1 MKNNALK
8 LLSLALIVPLM
19 TACPKKKDDPLPPP
33 PPAPNWSVE
42 IQEDMELY
50 MGTTLPYLELN
61 EETIYHGYD
70 DSNEGYGVGTYV
82 IGDDNEENIIANYG
96 DLLVEDGWV
105 FVEDDEGDYYKKEV
119 DDFELMCFYDFYEA
133 TDEYEA
139 GNEIVVYC
147 PVYVPPVTEEAL
159 LAAGYTKVQGWPAA
173 DVLEVLTDTYNIGAL
188 NATGEWFTSGVILET
203 DMFGDQY
210 NAIYLA
216 TYADVTE
223 AAIET
228 LTENGYYYDE
238 DYDSYWS
245 SDDEAYVELGINN
258 GFTLINIYGPYLQP
272 EEGEVV
278 SEVDN
283 NNGTVT
289 VTYTFTGNLIDA
301 TDYGGRTFE
310 SASCNLTLAQGG
322 NQNNAPKYYDNGNAL
337 RVYFKNTLTL
347 QAASGCEIVSATVS
361 IGSVNKITVNDLSA
375 NAGSVSLSGSNAPA
389 VATISGVNAS
399 SLTITVAP
407 EGTKGNLGITSV
419 SVVIA
424 SVR

>member
-1 MKNNALK
+1 MILGVDTSTYIEELEHGAKFYFEGK
-8 LLSLALIVPLM
+8 EI
-19 TACPKKKDDPLPPP
+19 DPLDRFVKNGVSYMRIRLWHNPYTLDGKPYLAGNCDLKNFIELSKLAMKKGFKILLDIHYSDFWVD
-33 PPAPNWSVE
+33 PAK
-42 IQEDMELY
+42 Q
-50 MGTTLPYLELN
+50 TLPKAWANHTYEELQN
-61 EETIYHGYD
+61 DVY
-70 DSNEGYGVGTYV
+70 
-82 IGDDNEENIIANYG
+82 NYT
-96 DLLVEDGWV
+96 
-105 FVEDDEGDYYKKEV
+105 KEV
-119 DDFELMCFYDFYEA
+119 LVKA
-133 TDEYEA
+133 
-139 GNEIVVYC
+139 
-147 PVYVPPVTEEAL
+147 
-159 LAAGYTKVQGWPAA
+159 K
-173 DVLEVLTDTYNIGAL
+173 
-188 NATGEWFTSGVILET
+188 
-203 DMFGDQY
+203 
-210 NAIYLA
+210 
-216 TYADVTE
+216 
-223 AAIET
+223 
-228 LTENGYYYDE
+228 
-238 DYDSYWS
+238 
-245 SDDEAYVELGINN
+245 
-258 GFTLINIYGPYLQP
+258 

-301 TDYGGRTFE
+301 TEYGGRTFE